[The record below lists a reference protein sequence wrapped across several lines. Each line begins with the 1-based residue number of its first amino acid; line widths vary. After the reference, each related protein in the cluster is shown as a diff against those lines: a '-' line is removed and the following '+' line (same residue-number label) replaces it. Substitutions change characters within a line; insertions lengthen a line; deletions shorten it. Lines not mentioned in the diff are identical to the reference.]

1 MLLPWRCRHCD
12 TSLDVLLFLSV
23 VSTNF
28 INLKHLS
35 FICVSLWALYSLIY
49 LSRPIFF
56 EITIILVGLDSSLQ
70 FFSLLFL
77 SVCSWESSHFWWI
90 FYFDNSNSSLVF
102 SSKFKAKIVY
112 FQLHCF
118 TLLIFVH
125 ILILFYDMKHFC
137 FSVIFLIS

>member
-12 TSLDVLLFLSV
+12 TSLDILLFSIV
-23 VSTNF
+23 VSNNS
-28 INLKHLS
+28 INLKDLS
-35 FICVSLWALYSLIY
+35 FICVSLRALYSLIY

-70 FFSLLFL
+70 FFILLFL
-77 SVCSWESSHFWWI
+77 SVYSWESSHFWWI
-90 FYFDNSNSSLVF
+90 FYFDKSNRSLVF
-102 SSKFKAKIVY
+102 SSKIKAKIVY
-112 FQLHCF
+112 SQVHCF

-137 FSVIFLIS
+137 FSVISLIS